1 MTWLYVVL
9 IGYSLNA
16 IALTIDKF
24 LLTKSIPKP
33 ATYTFN
39 VGLLNGIFTLLLIPL
54 GVSLLSPFN
63 IFISLLA
70 GCFFAFALFTMYT
83 ALKGDEASRVVP
95 YIGSLNPVFIFI
107 LATLIL
113 GESLRGN
120 QLVAFFFIIIGGILI
135 SWRFKDKKNIFEQML
150 PKNFY
155 NIFNKKDK
163 SSITKIFIIATI
175 SAVFFALSYT
185 LTKHIY
191 NSTSFLNGFIWTRFG
206 LVLGVLLIAFASR
219 DYHQALVFPK
229 FPHFGKFLS
238 KIFGLYTSITKKFN
252 KKIFSKSKN
261 LNQKQHLTTAP
272 RKLKQKKQ
280 KIKFTKKTGAI
291 FLFGQAC
298 GGISFFLINYAFS
311 LNSVTLVHALQG
323 VQYIVLFLIIIILSK
338 KFPKVLEEKLTP
350 NVLGQKIIAIIL
362 IGIGLYVLT
371 I

>member
-1 MTWLYVVL
+1 MTWLYVV
-9 IGYSLNA
+9 IVGYSLNA
-16 IALTIDKF
+16 IALTTDKF

-54 GVSLLSPFN
+54 GISLLSPFN

-83 ALKGDEASRVVP
+83 ALKEGEASRIVP

-107 LATLIL
+107 LATIIL
-113 GESLRGN
+113 GESLKGN
-120 QLVAFFFIIIGGILI
+120 QLIAFFFILIGGILI
-135 SWRFKDKKNIFEQML
+135 SWRFKNQKNIFEQML

-155 NIFNKKDK
+155 NIFNKKDRA
-163 SSITKIFIIATI
+163 SVVRIFIIATL
-175 SAVFFALSYT
+175 SAIFFALSYT

-206 LVLGVLLIAFASR
+206 LILGVILIVLISG
-219 DYHQALVFPK
+219 D
-229 FPHFGKFLS
+229 
-238 KIFGLYTSITKKFN
+238 GLR
-252 KKIFSKSKN
+252 
-261 LNQKQHLTTAP
+261 P
-272 RKLKQKKQ
+272 KKQ
-280 KIKFTKKTGAI
+280 KIKFTKKTGGI

-323 VQYIVLFLIIIILSK
+323 VQYVVLFLIIIILSK
-338 KFPKVLEEKLTP
+338 KFPKILKEDLTTA
-350 NVLGQKIIAIIL
+350 VLGQKLIAIVF

>member
-16 IALTIDKF
+16 IALTTDKF
-24 LLTKSIPKP
+24 LLTKSIPRP

-54 GVSLLSPFN
+54 GISLLSPFN
-63 IFISLLA
+63 TFISLLA

-83 ALKGDEASRVVP
+83 ALKGDEASRIVP

-113 GESLRGN
+113 GESLKGN
-120 QLVAFFFIIIGGILI
+120 QLIAFFFIIIGGILI

-155 NIFNKKDK
+155 SIFKRKNKEDVV
-163 SSITKIFIIATI
+163 KIFVIATI
-175 SAVFFALSYT
+175 SAIFFALSYT

-191 NSTSFLNGFIWTRFG
+191 NSTSFLNGFIWTRIG
-206 LVLGVLLIAFASR
+206 LVLGVLLIAFAS
-219 DYHQALVFPK
+219 K
-229 FPHFGKFLS
+229 EK
-238 KIFGLYTSITKKFN
+238 TK
-252 KKIFSKSKN
+252 
-261 LNQKQHLTTAP
+261 H
-272 RKLKQKKQ
+272 KKQ

-323 VQYIVLFLIIIILSK
+323 VQYVVLFLIIIILSK

-350 NVLGQKIIAIIL
+350 TVLGQKIIAIIL